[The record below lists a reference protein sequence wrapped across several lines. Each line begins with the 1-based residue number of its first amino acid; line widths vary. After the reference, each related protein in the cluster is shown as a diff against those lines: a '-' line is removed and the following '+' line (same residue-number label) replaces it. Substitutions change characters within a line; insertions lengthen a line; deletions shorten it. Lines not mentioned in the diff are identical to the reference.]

1 MKYISIVFIICSSLL
16 IAGERTG
23 TKYFL
28 NAGMNYNMHTTDIK
42 GFSGTENCCDGFT
55 GGNFLDPTFGF
66 GMELAMG
73 NLIFDMP
80 ASYVLQLNY
89 NGLSSEYSE
98 ERFRGY
104 KISEFGK
111 EPIMVEHSLNP
122 TIKLLSIGN
131 SIYSQLFSGF
141 SFGLGA
147 DIGFV
152 MTSDYS
158 QNERA
163 LSPNDFTFANG
174 NREINTGEGTIEEMN
189 SLIVSLFAGIR
200 YDIYDFDNWTIRPEL
215 KYNYIPGSILDGKD
229 LFVSQLSGSVSFVYN
244 MTTPEPIAPAPPP
257 QPEPKKIEIVEEI
270 ITPAPPYINVSLT
283 LKDEKGNEIK
293 DGQKLTI
300 PLSIFE
306 TKQEYALRPVVFFD
320 SADYNYKKYNIE
332 SFTNSDFDVQTE
344 MINSISRKMKAD
356 KSLKLNLTTYDMGD
370 EPNNMPEERLNN
382 IEQKLKDD
390 GIDLSRVSS
399 KTLAL
404 DKDFKYNELKEE
416 YRKVE
421 FALSD
426 NSDLIKSIYEIDNR
440 IEFEKKT
447 FTPTTTVNS
456 SKDDYHQEAN
466 LYVNGSSVQK
476 ENEDFNFSIDNSYT
490 KELEKNEPVKFE
502 YISHAEVAGIYSSA
516 TVAFTVEPTVKNV
529 NQTLNTIED
538 GSKVVEQHILAY
550 TEFDKSS
557 FKSVDNDVL
566 KLVRKALEQNRKV
579 TIYASTDNLGNEEY
593 NKALAERRA
602 SAAKNLI
609 GGNSNNVQVIYPEQY
624 LFSNDHP
631 YGRMLNRA
639 IVVRIDK

>member
-1 MKYISIVFIICSSLL
+1 MKYIAIVFIICSSLL

-28 NAGMNYNMHTTDIK
+28 NAGLNYNMHTTDIK

-104 KISEFGK
+104 KINEFDK
-111 EPIMVEHSLNP
+111 QPIMVEHQLNP

-131 SIYSQLFSGF
+131 SIYSELFSGF

-152 MTSDYS
+152 MNSDYS
-158 QNERA
+158 QNELA
-163 LSPNDFTFANG
+163 LTPNDFTFSNG
-174 NREINTGEGTIEEMN
+174 SREINTGEGTIEEMN
-189 SLIVSLFAGIR
+189 SLIVSLFAGVR
-200 YDIYDFDNWTIRPEL
+200 YDLFDFSDWTIRPEL
-215 KYNYIPGSILDGKD
+215 KYNYIPGSLLDGKD
-229 LFVSQLSGSVSFVYN
+229 LFVSQLSGSISFVYN
-244 MTTPEPIAPAPPP
+244 MTSPEPKAPAPPI
-257 QPEPKKIEIVEEI
+257 QPEPKVIEEVVVA
-270 ITPAPPYINVSLT
+270 PAPPYINVSLT
-283 LKDEKGNEIK
+283 LKDENGNEIK

-300 PLSIFE
+300 PITVYE

-320 SADYNYKKYNIE
+320 RADYNYKKYNIE

-344 MINSISRKMKAD
+344 MINSIAKRMKAD
-356 KSLKLNLTTYDMGD
+356 KSLKLTLTTYDLGD
-370 EPNNMPEERLNN
+370 EPKNMSEERLNN

-390 GIDLSRVSS
+390 GVDLSRVNS

-404 DKDFKYNELKEE
+404 DKDFKYDELKEE

-426 NSDLIKSIYEIDNR
+426 NSELIKSIYEIDSR
-440 IEFEKKT
+440 IEFDKKS
-447 FTPTTTVNS
+447 FTPKTTINS
-456 SKDDYHQEAN
+456 SKDEYYREAN
-466 LYVNGSSVQK
+466 LYVNDNSIKK
-476 ENEDFNFSIDNSYT
+476 ENEDFTFSIDENYT
-490 KELEKNEPVKFE
+490 EKFEKNEPVKFN
-502 YISHAEVAGIYSSA
+502 YISNAEVAGIYSAANVS
-516 TVAFTVEPTVKNV
+516 FIVEPTVKSV
-529 NQTLNTIED
+529 NQTINTINN
-538 GSKVVEQHILAY
+538 GTKTTEQHILAY

-602 SAAKNLI
+602 TTAKSII
-609 GGNSNNVQVIYPEQY
+609 GGNSNNLQVIYPEQY
-624 LFSNDHP
+624 LFSNEHP

>member
-1 MKYISIVFIICSSLL
+1 MKYIAIVFIICSSLL

-28 NAGMNYNMHTTDIK
+28 NAGLNYNMHTTDIK

-89 NGLSSEYSE
+89 NGLSSEYTE

-104 KISEFGK
+104 KINEFDK
-111 EPIMVEHSLNP
+111 QPIMVEHSLNP

-131 SIYSQLFSGF
+131 SIFSELFSGF

-158 QNERA
+158 QNELA
-163 LSPNDFTFANG
+163 LSPNDFTFSNG
-174 NREINTGEGTIEEMN
+174 SREINTGEGTIEEMN

-200 YDIYDFDNWTIRPEL
+200 YDLYDIDDWTIRPEV
-215 KYNYIPGSILDGKD
+215 KYNYIPGSLLDGKD
-229 LFVSQLSGSVSFVYN
+229 LFVSQLSGSISFVYN
-244 MTTPEPIAPAPPP
+244 MTTPEPKAPAPPP
-257 QPEPKKIEIVEEI
+257 QPEPKIIEEVVVA
-270 ITPAPPYINVSLT
+270 PAPPYINVSLT
-283 LKDEKGNEIK
+283 LKDENGNEIK

-300 PLSIFE
+300 PITVYE

-356 KSLKLNLTTYDMGD
+356 NSLKLTLTTYDLGD
-370 EPNNMPEERLNN
+370 EPKNMSEERLNN

-390 GIDLSRVSS
+390 GVDLSRINS
-399 KTLAL
+399 KTLAV
-404 DKDFKYNELKEE
+404 DKDFKYDELKEE

-426 NSDLIKSIYEIDNR
+426 NSELIKSIYEIDSR
-440 IEFEKKT
+440 IEFDKKS
-447 FTPTTTVNS
+447 FTPKTTINS
-456 SKDDYHQEAN
+456 SKDEYYREAN
-466 LYVNGSSVQK
+466 LYVNENPTKK
-476 ENEDFNFSIDNSYT
+476 ENEDFTFTIDDSYT
-490 KELEKNEPVKFE
+490 KEFEKNEPVKFN
-502 YISHAEVAGIYSSA
+502 YISNAEVAGIYSAANVS
-516 TVAFTVEPTVKNV
+516 FTVEPTVKNV
-529 NQTLNTIED
+529 NQTINTIND
-538 GSKVVEQHILAY
+538 GTKTTEQHILAY

-557 FKSVDNDVL
+557 FKSIDQDVL

-602 SAAKNLI
+602 NAAKSII
-609 GGNSNNVQVIYPEQY
+609 GGNSNNLQVIYPEQY

>member
-1 MKYISIVFIICSSLL
+1 MKYIVIVFIICSSFL

-28 NAGMNYNMHTTDIK
+28 NAGLNYNMHTTDIK

-73 NLIFDMP
+73 KLIFDLP
-80 ASYVLQLNY
+80 TSYVLQLNY

-104 KISEFGK
+104 KLDEFGK
-111 EPIMVEHSLNP
+111 QPIMVEHQLNP

-131 SIYSQLFSGF
+131 SIYSELFSGF

-158 QNERA
+158 QNEIA
-163 LSPNDFTFANG
+163 LSPNDFTFSNG
-174 NREINTGEGTIEEMN
+174 SREINTGEGTIEEMN

-200 YDIYDFDNWTIRPEL
+200 YDLYDFNDWTIRPEV
-215 KYNYIPGSILDGKD
+215 KYNYIPGSLLDGKD
-229 LFVSQLSGSVSFVYN
+229 LFATQLSGSISFVYN
-244 MTTPEPIAPAPPP
+244 MTSPEPKAPAPPP
-257 QPEPKKIEIVEEI
+257 QPEPKEIEEVVVA
-270 ITPAPPYINVSLT
+270 PAPPYINVNLT
-283 LKDEKGNEIK
+283 LNDENGNEIK

-300 PLSIFE
+300 PISVYE

-344 MINSISRKMKAD
+344 MINSIARKMKED
-356 KSLKLNLTTYDMGD
+356 KSLTLTLTTYDLGD
-370 EPNNMPEERLNN
+370 EPNNMPEERLYN

-390 GIDLSRVSS
+390 GVDLSRVKD
-399 KTLAL
+399 KTLAV

-426 NSDLIKSIYEIDNR
+426 NSELIKSIYEIDSR
-440 IEFEKKT
+440 IEFDKMS
-447 FTPTTTVNS
+447 FTPKTTINS
-456 SKDDYHQEAN
+456 SKDEYYREAN
-466 LYVNGSSVQK
+466 LYVNENPTKK
-476 ENEDFNFSIDNSYT
+476 ENEDFTFTIDDSYT
-490 KELEKNEPVKFE
+490 KEFEKNEPVKFN
-502 YISHAEVAGIYSSA
+502 YISNAEVSGIYSAANVSF
-516 TVAFTVEPTVKNV
+516 TVAPTVKNV
-529 NQTLNTIED
+529 NQTINTIND
-538 GSKVVEQHILAY
+538 GTKTTEQHILAY

-557 FKSVDNDVL
+557 FKSVDQDVL

-602 SAAKNLI
+602 NTAKSII
-609 GGNSNNVQVIYPEQY
+609 GGNSNNLQVIYPEQY
-624 LFSNDHP
+624 LFSNEHP

>member
-1 MKYISIVFIICSSLL
+1 MKYIAIVFIICSSLL

-28 NAGMNYNMHTTDIK
+28 NAGLNYNMHTTDIK

-73 NLIFDMP
+73 NLIFDLP

-98 ERFRGY
+98 ERLRGY
-104 KISEFGK
+104 KLSEFDK
-111 EPIMVEHSLNP
+111 QPIMVEHQLNP

-131 SIYSQLFSGF
+131 SIYSELFSGF

-158 QNERA
+158 QNEIA
-163 LSPNDFTFANG
+163 LSPNDFTFSNG
-174 NREINTGEGTIEEMN
+174 SREINTGEGTIKEMN

-200 YDIYDFDNWTIRPEL
+200 YDLYDFNDWTIRPEV
-215 KYNYIPGSILDGKD
+215 KYNYIPGSLLDGKD
-229 LFVSQLSGSVSFVYN
+229 LFATQLSGSISFVYN
-244 MTTPEPIAPAPPP
+244 MTSPEPKAPAPPP
-257 QPEPKKIEIVEEI
+257 QPEPKEIEEVVVA
-270 ITPAPPYINVSLT
+270 PAPPYIHVNLT
-283 LKDEKGNEIK
+283 LKDDKGNEIK

-300 PLSIFE
+300 PISVYE

-344 MINSISRKMKAD
+344 MINSIARKMKED
-356 KSLKLNLTTYDMGD
+356 KSLTLTLTTYDLGD
-370 EPNNMPEERLNN
+370 EPKNMPEERLYN

-390 GIDLSRVSS
+390 GVDLSRVKD
-399 KTLAL
+399 KTLTV

-426 NSDLIKSIYEIDNR
+426 NSELIKSIYEIDSR
-440 IEFEKKT
+440 IEFDKMS
-447 FTPTTTVNS
+447 FTPKTNINS
-456 SKDDYHQEAN
+456 SEDEYYREAN
-466 LYVNGSSVQK
+466 LYVNENPTKK
-476 ENEDFNFSIDNSYT
+476 ENKDFTFTIDDSYT
-490 KELEKNEPVKFE
+490 KEFEKNEPVKFN
-502 YISHAEVAGIYSSA
+502 YISNAEVSGIYSAANVSF
-516 TVAFTVEPTVKNV
+516 TVAPTVKNV
-529 NQTLNTIED
+529 NQTINTIND
-538 GSKVVEQHILAY
+538 GTKTTEQHILAY

-557 FKSVDNDVL
+557 FKSVDQDVL

-579 TIYASTDNLGNEEY
+579 TIFASTDNLGNEEY

-602 SAAKNLI
+602 NTAKSII
-609 GGNSNNVQVIYPEQY
+609 GGNSNNLQVIYPEQY
-624 LFSNDHP
+624 LFSNEHP

>member
-1 MKYISIVFIICSSLL
+1 MKYILIVFIICSSVL

-28 NAGMNYNMHTTDIK
+28 NAGLNYNMHTTDIK
-42 GFSGTENCCDGFT
+42 GFTGSENCCDEFT

-73 NLIFDMP
+73 NLIFDLP
-80 ASYVLQLNY
+80 SSYVLQLNY
-89 NGLSSEYSE
+89 NGLSSEYTE

-104 KISEFGK
+104 KINEFDK
-111 EPIMVEHSLNP
+111 QPVMVEHQLNP

-131 SIYSQLFSGF
+131 SIYSELFSGF

-147 DIGFV
+147 DIGFA

-158 QNERA
+158 QNELA
-163 LSPNDFTFANG
+163 LSPNDFTFSNG
-174 NREINTGEGTIEEMN
+174 SREINTGEGSIEEMN
-189 SLIVSLFAGIR
+189 SIIFSLFAGVR
-200 YDIYDFDNWTIRPEL
+200 YDLYDFDDWTIRPEV

-229 LFVSQLSGSVSFVYN
+229 LFVSQLSGSISFVYN
-244 MTTPEPIAPAPPP
+244 VTTPEPKAPAPPP
-257 QPEPKKIEIVEEI
+257 QPEPKIIEEVVVA
-270 ITPAPPYINVSLT
+270 PAPPYIHVDLT
-283 LKDEKGNEIK
+283 LKDEKGNDIK
-293 DGQKLTI
+293 DGQKLTMPI
-300 PLSIFE
+300 SVYE

-344 MINSISRKMKAD
+344 MINSIARKMKED
-356 KSLKLNLTTYDMGD
+356 KSLTLILSTYDLGD
-370 EPNNMPEERLNN
+370 EPKNISEERLYN

-390 GIDLSRVSS
+390 GIDLSRV
-399 KTLAL
+399 KTKTVIV

-426 NSDLIKSIYEIDNR
+426 NSELIKSIYEINSR
-440 IEFEKKT
+440 IEFDKKT
-447 FTPTTTVNS
+447 FTPKTTVNS
-456 SKDDYHQEAN
+456 SKDEYYQEAN
-466 LYVNGSSVQK
+466 LYVNGNNVEK
-476 ENEDFNFSIDNSYT
+476 ENEDFEFSIDENYT
-490 KELEKNEPVKFE
+490 KEFEKNEPVKFE
-502 YISHAEVAGIYSSA
+502 YISNAEVSGIYSAANVS
-516 TVAFTVEPTVKNV
+516 FTVEPTVKNV
-529 NQTLNTIED
+529 KQTINTIND
-538 GSKVVEQHILAY
+538 GSKNTEQHILAY

-557 FKSVDNDVL
+557 LKSVDNDVL
-566 KLVRKALEQNRKV
+566 KLVRKAIEQNRKV

-602 SAAKNLI
+602 NTAKSLI
-609 GGNSNNVQVIYPEQY
+609 GGNSNNLQVIYPEQY
-624 LFSNDHP
+624 LFSNEHP

-639 IVVRIDK
+639 IVVRID

>member
-1 MKYISIVFIICSSLL
+1 MKYIAIVFIICSSLL

-28 NAGMNYNMHTTDIK
+28 NAGLNYNMHTTDIK

-104 KISEFGK
+104 KINEFDK
-111 EPIMVEHSLNP
+111 QPIMVEHQLNP

-131 SIYSQLFSGF
+131 SIYSELFSGF

-152 MTSDYS
+152 MNSDYS
-158 QNERA
+158 QNELA
-163 LSPNDFTFANG
+163 LTPNDFTFSNG
-174 NREINTGEGTIEEMN
+174 SREINTGEGTIEEMN
-189 SLIVSLFAGIR
+189 SLIVSLFAGVR
-200 YDIYDFDNWTIRPEL
+200 YDLFDFSDWTIRPEL
-215 KYNYIPGSILDGKD
+215 KYNYIPGSLLDGKD
-229 LFVSQLSGSVSFVYN
+229 LFVSQLSGSISFVYN
-244 MTTPEPIAPAPPP
+244 MTSPEPKAPAPPI
-257 QPEPKKIEIVEEI
+257 QPEPKVIEEVVVA
-270 ITPAPPYINVSLT
+270 PAPPYINVSLT
-283 LKDEKGNEIK
+283 LKDENGNEIK

-300 PLSIFE
+300 PITVYE

-344 MINSISRKMKAD
+344 MINSIAKRMKAD
-356 KSLKLNLTTYDMGD
+356 KSLKLTLTTYDLGD
-370 EPNNMPEERLNN
+370 EPKNMSEERLNN

-390 GIDLSRVSS
+390 GVDLSRVNS

-404 DKDFKYNELKEE
+404 DKDFKYDELKEE

-426 NSDLIKSIYEIDNR
+426 NSELIKSIYEIDSR
-440 IEFEKKT
+440 IEFDKKS
-447 FTPTTTVNS
+447 FTPKTTINS
-456 SKDDYHQEAN
+456 SKDEYYREAN
-466 LYVNGSSVQK
+466 LYVNDNSIKK
-476 ENEDFNFSIDNSYT
+476 ENEDFTFSIDENYT
-490 KELEKNEPVKFE
+490 EKFEKNEPVKFN
-502 YISHAEVAGIYSSA
+502 YISNAEVAGIYSAANVS
-516 TVAFTVEPTVKNV
+516 FIVEPTVKSV
-529 NQTLNTIED
+529 NQTINTINN
-538 GSKVVEQHILAY
+538 GTKTTEQHILAY

-602 SAAKNLI
+602 TTAKSII
-609 GGNSNNVQVIYPEQY
+609 GGNSNNLQVIYPEQY
-624 LFSNDHP
+624 LFSNEHP

>member
-1 MKYISIVFIICSSLL
+1 MKYIAIVFIICSSLL

-28 NAGMNYNMHTTDIK
+28 NAGLNYNMHTTDIK

-55 GGNFLDPTFGF
+55 GGNFLNPTFGF

-104 KISEFGK
+104 KINEFDK
-111 EPIMVEHSLNP
+111 QPIMVEHQLNP

-131 SIYSQLFSGF
+131 SIYSELFSGF

-152 MTSDYS
+152 MNSDYS
-158 QNERA
+158 QNELA
-163 LSPNDFTFANG
+163 LTPNDFTFSNG
-174 NREINTGEGTIEEMN
+174 SREINTGEGTIEEMN
-189 SLIVSLFAGIR
+189 SLIVSLFAGVR
-200 YDIYDFDNWTIRPEL
+200 YDLFDFSDWTIRPEL
-215 KYNYIPGSILDGKD
+215 KYNYIPGSLLDGKD
-229 LFVSQLSGSVSFVYN
+229 LFVSQLSGSISFVYN
-244 MTTPEPIAPAPPP
+244 MTSPEPKAPAPPI
-257 QPEPKKIEIVEEI
+257 QPEPKVIEEVVVA
-270 ITPAPPYINVSLT
+270 PAPPYINVSLT
-283 LKDEKGNEIK
+283 LKDENGNEIK

-300 PLSIFE
+300 PITVYE

-344 MINSISRKMKAD
+344 MINSIAKRMKAD
-356 KSLKLNLTTYDMGD
+356 KSLKLTLTTYDLGD
-370 EPNNMPEERLNN
+370 EPKNMSEERLNN
-382 IEQKLKDD
+382 IEQKLIDD
-390 GIDLSRVSS
+390 GVDLSRVNS

-404 DKDFKYNELKEE
+404 DKDFKYDELKEE

-426 NSDLIKSIYEIDNR
+426 NSELIKSIYEIDSR
-440 IEFEKKT
+440 IEFDKKS
-447 FTPTTTVNS
+447 FTPKTTINS
-456 SKDDYHQEAN
+456 SKDEYYREAN
-466 LYVNGSSVQK
+466 LYVNDNSIKK
-476 ENEDFNFSIDNSYT
+476 ENEDFTFSIDENYT
-490 KELEKNEPVKFE
+490 EKFEKNEPVKFN
-502 YISHAEVAGIYSSA
+502 YISNAEVAGIYSAANVS
-516 TVAFTVEPTVKNV
+516 FIVEPTVKSV
-529 NQTLNTIED
+529 NQTINTINN
-538 GSKVVEQHILAY
+538 GTKTTEQHILAY

-602 SAAKNLI
+602 TTAKSII
-609 GGNSNNVQVIYPEQY
+609 GGNSNNLQVIYPEQY
-624 LFSNDHP
+624 LFSNEHP

>member
-1 MKYISIVFIICSSLL
+1 MKYIAIVFIICSSLL

-28 NAGMNYNMHTTDIK
+28 NAGLNYNMHTTDIK

-104 KISEFGK
+104 KINEFDK
-111 EPIMVEHSLNP
+111 QPIMVEHQLNP

-131 SIYSQLFSGF
+131 SIYSELFSGF

-152 MTSDYS
+152 MNSDYS
-158 QNERA
+158 QNELA
-163 LSPNDFTFANG
+163 LTPNDFTFSNG
-174 NREINTGEGTIEEMN
+174 SREINTGEGTIEEMN
-189 SLIVSLFAGIR
+189 SLIVSLFAGVR
-200 YDIYDFDNWTIRPEL
+200 YDLFDFSDWTIRPEL
-215 KYNYIPGSILDGKD
+215 KYNYIPGSLLDGKD
-229 LFVSQLSGSVSFVYN
+229 LFVSQLSGSISFVYN
-244 MTTPEPIAPAPPP
+244 MTSPEPKAPAPPI
-257 QPEPKKIEIVEEI
+257 QPEPKVIEEVVVA
-270 ITPAPPYINVSLT
+270 PAPPYINVSLT
-283 LKDEKGNEIK
+283 LKDENGNEIK

-300 PLSIFE
+300 PITVYE

-344 MINSISRKMKAD
+344 MINSIAKRMKAD
-356 KSLKLNLTTYDMGD
+356 KSLKLTLTTYDLGD
-370 EPNNMPEERLNN
+370 EPKNMSEERLNN

-390 GIDLSRVSS
+390 GVDLSRVNS

-404 DKDFKYNELKEE
+404 DKDFKYDELKEE

-426 NSDLIKSIYEIDNR
+426 NSELIKSIYEIDSR
-440 IEFEKKT
+440 IEFDKKS
-447 FTPTTTVNS
+447 FTPKTTINS
-456 SKDDYHQEAN
+456 SKDEYYREAN
-466 LYVNGSSVQK
+466 LYVNDNSIKK
-476 ENEDFNFSIDNSYT
+476 ENEDFTFSIDENYIE
-490 KELEKNEPVKFE
+490 KFEKNEPVKFN
-502 YISHAEVAGIYSSA
+502 YISNAEVAGIYSAANVS
-516 TVAFTVEPTVKNV
+516 FIVEPTVKSV
-529 NQTLNTIED
+529 NQTINTINN
-538 GSKVVEQHILAY
+538 GTKTTEQHILAY

-602 SAAKNLI
+602 TTAKSII
-609 GGNSNNVQVIYPEQY
+609 GGNSNNLQVIYPEQY
-624 LFSNDHP
+624 LFSNEHP

>member
-1 MKYISIVFIICSSLL
+1 MKYIAIVFIICSSLL

-28 NAGMNYNMHTTDIK
+28 NAGLNYNMHTTDIK

-104 KISEFGK
+104 KINEFDK
-111 EPIMVEHSLNP
+111 QPIMVEHQLNP

-131 SIYSQLFSGF
+131 SIYSELFSGF

-152 MTSDYS
+152 MNSDYS
-158 QNERA
+158 QNELA
-163 LSPNDFTFANG
+163 LTPNDFTFSNG
-174 NREINTGEGTIEEMN
+174 SREINTGEGTIEEMN
-189 SLIVSLFAGIR
+189 SLIVSLFAGVR
-200 YDIYDFDNWTIRPEL
+200 YDLFDFSDWTIRPEL
-215 KYNYIPGSILDGKD
+215 KYNYIPGSLLDGKD
-229 LFVSQLSGSVSFVYN
+229 LFVSQLSGSISFVYN
-244 MTTPEPIAPAPPP
+244 MTSPEPKAPAPPI
-257 QPEPKKIEIVEEI
+257 QPEPKVIEEVVVA
-270 ITPAPPYINVSLT
+270 PAPPYINVSLT
-283 LKDEKGNEIK
+283 LKDENGNEIK
-293 DGQKLTI
+293 DRQKLTI
-300 PLSIFE
+300 PITVYE

-344 MINSISRKMKAD
+344 MINSIAKRMKAD
-356 KSLKLNLTTYDMGD
+356 KSLKLTLTTYDLGD
-370 EPNNMPEERLNN
+370 EPKNMSEERLNN

-390 GIDLSRVSS
+390 GVDLSRVNS

-404 DKDFKYNELKEE
+404 DKDFKYDELKEE

-426 NSDLIKSIYEIDNR
+426 NSELIKSIYEIDSR
-440 IEFEKKT
+440 IEFDKKS
-447 FTPTTTVNS
+447 FTPKTTINS
-456 SKDDYHQEAN
+456 SKDEYYREAN
-466 LYVNGSSVQK
+466 LYVNDNSIKK
-476 ENEDFNFSIDNSYT
+476 ENEDFTFSIDENYT
-490 KELEKNEPVKFE
+490 EKFEKNEPVKFN
-502 YISHAEVAGIYSSA
+502 YISNAEVAGIYSAANVS
-516 TVAFTVEPTVKNV
+516 FIVEPTVKSV
-529 NQTLNTIED
+529 NQTINTINN
-538 GSKVVEQHILAY
+538 GTKTTEQHILAY

-602 SAAKNLI
+602 TTAKSII
-609 GGNSNNVQVIYPEQY
+609 GGNSNNLQVIYPEQY
-624 LFSNDHP
+624 LFSNEHP

>member
-1 MKYISIVFIICSSLL
+1 MKYIAIVFIICSSLL

-28 NAGMNYNMHTTDIK
+28 NAGLNYNMHTTDIK

-104 KISEFGK
+104 KINEFDK
-111 EPIMVEHSLNP
+111 QPIMVEHQLNP

-131 SIYSQLFSGF
+131 SIYSELFSGF

-152 MTSDYS
+152 MNSDYS
-158 QNERA
+158 QNELA
-163 LSPNDFTFANG
+163 LTPNDFTFSNG
-174 NREINTGEGTIEEMN
+174 SREINTGEGTIEEMN
-189 SLIVSLFAGIR
+189 SLIVSLFAGVR
-200 YDIYDFDNWTIRPEL
+200 YDLFDFSDWTIRPEL
-215 KYNYIPGSILDGKD
+215 KYNYIPGSLLDGKD
-229 LFVSQLSGSVSFVYN
+229 LFVSQLSGSISFVYN
-244 MTTPEPIAPAPPP
+244 MTSPEPKAPAPPI
-257 QPEPKKIEIVEEI
+257 QPEPKVIEEVVVA
-270 ITPAPPYINVSLT
+270 PAPPYINVSLT
-283 LKDEKGNEIK
+283 LKDENGNEIK

-300 PLSIFE
+300 PITVYE

-344 MINSISRKMKAD
+344 MINSIAKRMKAD
-356 KSLKLNLTTYDMGD
+356 KSLKLTLTTYDLGD
-370 EPNNMPEERLNN
+370 EPKNMSEERLNN

-390 GIDLSRVSS
+390 GVDLSRVNS

-404 DKDFKYNELKEE
+404 DKDFKYDELKEE

-426 NSDLIKSIYEIDNR
+426 NSELIKSIYEIDSR
-440 IEFEKKT
+440 IEFDKKS
-447 FTPTTTVNS
+447 FTPKTTINS
-456 SKDDYHQEAN
+456 SKDEYYREAN
-466 LYVNGSSVQK
+466 LYVNDYSIKK
-476 ENEDFNFSIDNSYT
+476 ENEDFTFSIDENYT
-490 KELEKNEPVKFE
+490 EKFEKNEPVKFN
-502 YISHAEVAGIYSSA
+502 YISNAEVAGIYSA
-516 TVAFTVEPTVKNV
+516 TNVSFIVEPTVKSV
-529 NQTLNTIED
+529 NQTINTINN
-538 GSKVVEQHILAY
+538 GTKTTEQHILAY

-602 SAAKNLI
+602 TTAKSII
-609 GGNSNNVQVIYPEQY
+609 GGNSNNLQVIYPEQY
-624 LFSNDHP
+624 LFSNEHP

>member
-23 TKYFL
+23 TKYFF
-28 NAGMNYNMHTTDIK
+28 NAGLNYNMHTTDIK

-73 NLIFDMP
+73 NLIFDLP

-89 NGLSSEYSE
+89 NGLSSEYTE

-104 KISEFGK
+104 KISEFDK
-111 EPIMVEHSLNP
+111 QPIMVEHSLNP

-131 SIYSQLFSGF
+131 SIYSELFSDF

-158 QNERA
+158 QNELA
-163 LSPNDFTFANG
+163 LSPNDFTFSNG
-174 NREINTGEGTIEEMN
+174 SKEINTGEGNIGEMN
-189 SLIVSLFAGIR
+189 SLIVSLFAGVR
-200 YDIYDFDNWTIRPEL
+200 YDLYDLDNWTIRPEL
-215 KYNYIPGSILDGKD
+215 KYNYIPGSLLDGKD
-229 LFVSQLSGSVSFVYN
+229 LFASQLSGSISFVYN
-244 MTTPEPIAPAPPP
+244 MTSPEPKAPAPPI
-257 QPEPKKIEIVEEI
+257 QPEPKEIEIVEEI

-283 LKDEKGNEIK
+283 MKDESGNEIK

-300 PLSIFE
+300 PVTVYE

-320 SADYNYKKYNIE
+320 SADYNYKQYNIE

-344 MINSISRKMKAD
+344 MINSIAKRMKAD
-356 KSLKLNLTTYDMGD
+356 KTLKLNLTTYDLGD
-370 EPNNMPEERLNN
+370 EPKNMPEERLYN
-382 IEQKLKDD
+382 IEQKLKDV
-390 GIDLSRVSS
+390 GVDLSRVST
-399 KTLAL
+399 KTLAV

-426 NSDLIKSIYEIDNR
+426 NSELIKSIYEIDSR
-440 IEFEKKT
+440 IEFDKKS
-447 FTPTTTVNS
+447 FTPTTAINS
-456 SKDDYHQEAN
+456 SKDEYYQEAN

-476 ENEDFNFSIDNSYT
+476 ENEDFTFSIDENYT
-490 KELEKNEPVKFE
+490 EKFEKNEPVKFE
-502 YISHAEVAGIYSSA
+502 YISNAEVAGIYSAANVS
-516 TVAFTVEPTVKNV
+516 FTVEPTVKNV
-529 NQTLNTIED
+529 NQTFNTIED
-538 GSKVVEQHILAY
+538 GSKVTEQHILAY

-557 FKSVDNDVL
+557 FKSVDKDVL
-566 KLVRKALEQNRKV
+566 NLVRKALEQNRKV

-602 SAAKNLI
+602 NTAKSII
-609 GGNSNNVQVIYPEQY
+609 GGNSNNLQVIYPEQY
-624 LFSNDHP
+624 LFSNEHP